1 MDIKSLISK
10 DIKEVEKLLQNEN
23 AVYEIEEIK
32 GYKDQEILCER
43 RVIRAREIEGK
54 LILTVTNFKTQI

>member
-10 DIKEVEKLLQNEN
+10 TIEETEAILLKANI
-23 AVYEIEEIK
+23 AYEIEEIK

-43 RVIRAREIEGK
+43 RVIRAREVEGK
-54 LILTVTNFKTQI
+54 LILTVTNFKTHI

>member
-10 DIKEVEKLLQNEN
+10 DTQEVESLLQSEN
-23 AVYEIEEIK
+23 ILYEIEEIK

-43 RVIRAREIEGK
+43 RVIRVREINGK
-54 LILTVTNFKTQI
+54 LILTVTNFKTSI

>member
-10 DIKEVEKLLQNEN
+10 DIKEVEALLQNEN

-32 GYKDQEILCER
+32 GYKDQEILCET

-54 LILTVTNFKTQI
+54 LILTVTNFKTHI